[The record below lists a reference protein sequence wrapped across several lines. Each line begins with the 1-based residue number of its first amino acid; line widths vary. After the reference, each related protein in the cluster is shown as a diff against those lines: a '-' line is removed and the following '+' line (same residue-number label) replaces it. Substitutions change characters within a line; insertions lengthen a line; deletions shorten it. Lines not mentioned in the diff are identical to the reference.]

1 MTDKPDPARGIYFVY
16 DGDCP
21 LCTSAA
27 LALRIKQ
34 DYGTLNLINAREA
47 ADHPHVREITRRGL
61 DLDEGMA
68 IFADGRIYHGADALG
83 FMARYGETR
92 NAFMAATRALFWSEK
107 LSALTYPWMRGV
119 RNWLLR
125 RRNVKPIDNLNLR
138 SEPTFKPVFGADWE
152 KLPPVLRAHYANRPY
167 TNDEVVAEGVLDV
180 TCLGPVRVLAPLL
193 RLMRQIPATSEMNVP
208 VTVRFRSD
216 PDTKAYH
223 FDRTFRFKSWGPYR
237 FHSRMFHIAGNE
249 MIEVMR
255 FGLGWRM
262 HYSWDGE
269 KIALGHAGYAL
280 RLFGHLI
287 PIPLGLLIGE
297 GYAEEVP
304 VDDEHFD
311 MMTHITHFWWGK
323 VYGYKGR
330 FRIERSLHENAGQR
344 NG

>member
-1 MTDKPDPARGIYFVY
+1 
-16 DGDCP
+16 
-21 LCTSAA
+21 
-27 LALRIKQ
+27 
-34 DYGTLNLINAREA
+34 
-47 ADHPHVREITRRGL
+47 
-61 DLDEGMA
+61 
-68 IFADGRIYHGADALG
+68 
-83 FMARYGETR
+83 
-92 NAFMAATRALFWSEK
+92 MAATRALFWSEK
-107 LSALTYPWMRGV
+107 LSALTYPCMRGV
-119 RNWLLR
+119 RDWLLR

-152 KLPPVLRAHYANRPY
+152 KLPPVLRAHCANRAY
-167 TNDEVVAEGVLDV
+167 TNNEVVAEGVLDV
-180 TCLGPVRVLAPLL
+180 TCLGPIGVLAPLL

-208 VTVRFRSD
+208 VTVRFRSY

-223 FDRTFRFKSWGPYR
+223 FDRTFRFKPWGPYR

-269 KIALGHAGYAL
+269 KIVLGHAGYAF

-297 GYAEEVP
+297 GCAEEVP

-311 MMTHITHFWWGK
+311 MMTHITHCWWGK

-330 FRIERSLHENAGQR
+330 FRVERSLHKSAGQR